1 MVAVV
6 VDLLGGAWGRVR
18 SGGGRVGVVVVV
30 SAIVPVTRVV
40 VVIGVVRVGAAV
52 RDGGAVVICEEREAV
67 VLCPR
72 DGRGVPLLRV
82 VVLTSSD
89 RGARVDENLLSS
101 CEVVREAV
109 VPVLRGAGVSRGP
122 PSGRSVLLGARVG
135 GGGF

>member
-6 VDLLGGAWGRVR
+6 VDLPGGAWGRVR

-122 PSGRSVLLGARVG
+122 PSGRSVLLGTRVG